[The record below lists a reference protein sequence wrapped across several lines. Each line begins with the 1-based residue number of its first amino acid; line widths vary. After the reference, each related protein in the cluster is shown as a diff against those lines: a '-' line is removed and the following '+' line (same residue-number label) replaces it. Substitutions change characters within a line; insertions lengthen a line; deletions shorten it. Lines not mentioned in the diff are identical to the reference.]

1 MGRERSGKARLG
13 YLSSPPRVS
22 GYATARCIGYSQ
34 PVTLAA
40 MDAPLDSASQHD
52 RRSTTTTAA
61 AAAAAAG
68 GGTLSVATAMASVA
82 MTVGFIYRS
91 TDAPA
96 TTDLRLCGIPADG
109 IHPRR
114 SIHRSCSRR
123 HAFTRTNNKKNRK
136 ETQKKYLEGGQK
148 SCTFSTHRIFRTVQN
163 KNETES

>member
-1 MGRERSGKARLG
+1 MGRLDLDICPA
-13 YLSSPPRVS
+13 PPRVS
-22 GYATARCIGYSQ
+22 GYATARCIGDSQ

-61 AAAAAAG
+61 AAAAGGG

-91 TDAPA
+91 SDAPA
-96 TTDLRLCGIPADG
+96 TTDLRHCGIPADG

-114 SIHRSCSRR
+114 SVHRSCSRR

-136 ETQKKYLEGGQK
+136 ETQIKYLQGVQK
-148 SCTFSTHRIFRTVQN
+148 SCTFSTYRIFRTVQN

>member
-1 MGRERSGKARLG
+1 
-13 YLSSPPRVS
+13 
-22 GYATARCIGYSQ
+22 
-34 PVTLAA
+34 VTLAA

-114 SIHRSCSRR
+114 SVHRSCSRR

-136 ETQKKYLEGGQK
+136 ETQIKYLQGGQK
-148 SCTFSTHRIFRTVQN
+148 SCTFSTYRIFRTVQN